1 MANPLKSLIKDTAVY
16 GLSSVVGRFLNWL
29 LTALYSRVLFT
40 GEFGV
45 MTNLYAVIALLL
57 IVLTY
62 GMETSFFRF
71 SSTHE
76 RPSLV
81 YSTVLRAIGATSAL
95 FLILGLIFLSPIT
108 AYLGREGDEGL
119 VAMLLGIVALDAF
132 ATIPLGYLRY
142 AQRPWWFMG
151 VRMGFIL
158 LTILLT
164 LLAFYGLPWLAEGF
178 PSLFGGWEISGYG
191 LYYIMGINLIGNI
204 VQILMLSPT
213 FKHACDG
220 FDWGLLKRMLS
231 YGWPILLLGLVGSFN
246 NQADKLLFPRLF
258 EDRALGESELG
269 IYSACYKIAVI
280 MILFTQAFR
289 YAYDPFVFARS
300 KEGGESAKSAYAVSM
315 KYYIIFTLFIFLG
328 VMSTLEIL
336 QYFVGPDFRG
346 GLAVVPWVMAGQLLF
361 GIYFN
366 LSLWY
371 KLTDRTYWGA
381 ILSVVGC
388 ILTVLIIVLGTPHYS
403 YMACAWASVVS
414 NGVIT
419 LLSYFLAQRYY
430 PIRYELGR
438 IGLYVGLALGLL
450 LVESLLAEYVTDY
463 IWVTL
468 PFNLLMCLVYLLVVL
483 KLELPKG
490 GLKPILARF
499 NKR

>member
-1 MANPLKSLIKDTAVY
+1 MAHPLQSLLKDTAVY

-29 LTALYSRVLFT
+29 LTALYSRVLLT

-71 SSTHE
+71 TSTHE
-76 RPSLV
+76 RPTLV
-81 YSTVLRAIGATSAL
+81 YSTVLRSVGTTSLL
-95 FLILGLIFLSPIT
+95 FLIGGLLLLDPIT
-108 AYLGREGDEGL
+108 AALGREGDRGL
-119 VAMLLGIVALDAF
+119 VAMLLAIVALDAF

-164 LLAFYGLPWLAEGF
+164 ILAFYGLPWLAETF
-178 PSLFGGWEISGYG
+178 PSVCGSWYAPGYG
-191 LYYIMGINLIGNI
+191 LYYIMGINLVGNV

-213 FKHACDG
+213 FRHARAG
-220 FDWGLLKRMLS
+220 FDWSLLRRMLS
-231 YGWPILLLGLVGSFN
+231 YAWPILLLGLVGSFN

-258 EDRALGESELG
+258 EDRAVGESELG

-300 KEGGESAKSAYAVSM
+300 KEGGEAAKTAYTLSM
-315 KYYIIFTLFIFLG
+315 KYYVIFTLFIFLG
-328 VMSTLEIL
+328 VMSTLELL
-336 QYFVGPDFRG
+336 QYFVGPDFRS

-388 ILTVLIIVLGTPHYS
+388 VLTVLIIVLGTPHYS
-403 YMACAWASVVS
+403 YMACAWASVLS
-414 NGVIT
+414 NGAIT
-419 LLSYFLAQRYY
+419 LLSYLLAQRYY
-430 PIRYELGR
+430 PIAYELR
-438 IGLYVGLALGLL
+438 RMGLYA
-450 LVESLLAEYVTDY
+450 
-463 IWVTL
+463 
-468 PFNLLMCLVYLLVVL
+468 LLVVVL
-483 KLELPKG
+483 LSMQWLLTRYVTEQTGIRLAFNLTTCLIYLGIVMRLELPKAT
-490 GLKPILARF
+490 LQSLLARL
-499 NKR
+499 RR